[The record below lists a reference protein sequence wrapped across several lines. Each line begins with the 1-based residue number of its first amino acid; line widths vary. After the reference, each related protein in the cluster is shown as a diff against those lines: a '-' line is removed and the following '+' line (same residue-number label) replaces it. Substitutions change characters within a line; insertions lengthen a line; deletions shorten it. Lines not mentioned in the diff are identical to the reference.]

1 MTQRVA
7 CFTGRFQPFHNQH
20 LEVLSALSHKFDR
33 IIIGVTNPD
42 ISKLQEHSAS
52 LHRHTDDAN
61 PFSFESR
68 VKIIKDSIAGSA
80 DLMAIEIEISR
91 FDLTSPESWQVPAD
105 TVFALRIFS
114 PWEASKLALF
124 SGQGFETLELPAPAI
139 KLSASDIRQS
149 LAADDNIWETSVAPG
164 AISTIRNEW
173 NSTAV
178 MKASA

>member
-33 IIIGVTNPD
+33 IIIGITNPD
-42 ISKLQEHSAS
+42 VTNLQEHSAS
-52 LHRHTDDAN
+52 QHRHTDNAN

-68 VKIIKDSIAGSA
+68 VEIIKDSIAGSPELLA
-80 DLMAIEIEISR
+80 AEIEIIP
-91 FDLTSPESWQVPAD
+91 FDLTSPESWQVPSG

-114 PWEASKLALF
+114 PWEASKLSLF
-124 SGQGFETLELPAPAI
+124 TEHGFETLELPAPEN

-149 LAADDNIWETSVAPG
+149 LVANDNTWKSLVAPG

-173 NSTAV
+173 NSTAA